1 MILLPNVRIN
11 TTQSQEPT
19 HCSFS
24 RQRTNTDLVTMC
36 FYKETAVDVASAG
49 DGSGF
54 WGRHIFFL
62 PQWLIS
68 EMTLQWEC
76 LTHMWRS
83 SQPRPRHPDPTTQ
96 GILAAPL
103 GRLRPFPLQHRIKKT
118 ETHSPSRSNCHFWS
132 PPYKLRNVGY
142 LGLYLFFDL
151 TDQNVL
157 TRKEGRQRKE
167 SWNERPRVKFS

>member
-54 WGRHIFFL
+54 WGRHIFFSPTMINLWNDVAMGVSYAHVKVKPTKTKTSGPDNTRNTCCTPGETQTIPPSAQDKKDWNPFSIKIKL
-62 PQWLIS
+62 PFLVTSLSLEMLVIWASICFLI
-68 EMTLQWEC
+68 LQ
-76 LTHMWRS
+76 
-83 SQPRPRHPDPTTQ
+83 
-96 GILAAPL
+96 
-103 GRLRPFPLQHRIKKT
+103 IKM
-118 ETHSPSRSNCHFWS
+118 F
-132 PPYKLRNVGY
+132 
-142 LGLYLFFDL
+142 
-151 TDQNVL
+151 
-157 TRKEGRQRKE
+157 
-167 SWNERPRVKFS
+167 